1 MIQAHLKPQI
11 DPERFCRISVDS
23 TRTLNHDNS
32 FKTVTETDKAW
43 TNFLNFIDPM
53 ADLQIK
59 NQSSYLV
66 YLVTSAGL
74 PRDHV
79 AIFVEAHELG
89 RGTGYQVSGNIQQG
103 HVPQSSSR

>member
-1 MIQAHLKPQI
+1 
-11 DPERFCRISVDS
+11 
-23 TRTLNHDNS
+23 
-32 FKTVTETDKAW
+32 
-43 TNFLNFIDPM
+43 M

-79 AIFVEAHELG
+79 AIFVETHELG
-89 RGTGYQVSGNIQQG
+89 RGTGYIYQVYGNIQQG
-103 HVPQSSSR
+103 QVPQSSSR